1 MEQDWAQ
8 MCYLSCLNCLFLD
21 SVAQTAFAQQLN
33 TMLTASW
40 NTLGQELLQGFGTW
54 LSGQHTE
61 KKNGARKIK
70 IWSEMQTLFFFFLCA
85 SPFQAQP
92 NVDFFVS
99 LFLNTSFYSC
109 PPPPQIEIALIGQKL
124 NLFVMG
130 KLSESWHTG
139 VCTKMLW
146 LYRCVYKNV
155 YILSC

>member
-61 KKNGARKIK
+61 KKMAPEKLKSGLKCK
-70 IWSEMQTLFFFFLCA
+70 HFFSFFCV
-85 SPFQAQP
+85 QAPSKPSQMLI
-92 NVDFFVS
+92 S
-99 LFLNTSFYSC
+99 LFHYFWTLHSIPA
-109 PPPPQIEIALIGQKL
+109 PPPPTNWNCFHWSKIEPFCNGETLRKL
-124 NLFVMG
+124 AH
-130 KLSESWHTG
+130 K
-139 VCTKMLW
+139 
-146 LYRCVYKNV
+146 CVYKNV

>member
-61 KKNGARKIK
+61 KKMAPEKLKSGLKCK
-70 IWSEMQTLFFFFLCA
+70 HFFSFFCV
-85 SPFQAQP
+85 QAPSKPSQMLI
-92 NVDFFVS
+92 S
-99 LFLNTSFYSC
+99 LFHYFWTLHSIPA
-109 PPPPQIEIALIGQKL
+109 PPTNWNCFNWSKIEPFCNGETLRKL
-124 NLFVMG
+124 A
-130 KLSESWHTG
+130 H
-139 VCTKMLW
+139 
-146 LYRCVYKNV
+146 RCVYKNV